1 MRGSATDVIAIMV
14 NMGRQREDAHFKVVE
29 YGAEKSIDVSE
40 CNLELIYDDD
50 YFEKVNAQYTQ
61 FFTNMLFK
69 KSYSMT
75 TLAKL
80 SGIDAS
86 TLYKLFHNQRKW
98 NVEYIKRVCNAFA
111 VEYRMF
117 EYELQTEKKT
127 VTQLSIELAECYRTL
142 KTCGKQRYNQICQA
156 YDISVASLKRYLR
169 IAETD
174 NALYEYI
181 DSGRISLLAAV
192 ELSYLKPESQNIIAV
207 FMNNNDD
214 CILRRSHA
222 VKLRKLDSKKKKAV
236 TINNILKIM
245 EKEN

>member
-1 MRGSATDVIAIMV
+1 M
-14 NMGRQREDAHFKVVE
+14 
-29 YGAEKSIDVSE
+29 
-40 CNLELIYDDD
+40 
-50 YFEKVNAQYTQ
+50 
-61 FFTNMLFK
+61 
-69 KSYSMT
+69 
-75 TLAKL
+75 
-80 SGIDAS
+80 
-86 TLYKLFHNQRKW
+86 
-98 NVEYIKRVCNAFA
+98 
-111 VEYRMF
+111 
-117 EYELQTEKKT
+117 
-127 VTQLSIELAECYRTL
+127 
-142 KTCGKQRYNQICQA
+142 
-156 YDISVASLKRYLR
+156 ASLKRYLR

>member
-1 MRGSATDVIAIMV
+1 
-14 NMGRQREDAHFKVVE
+14 MGRQREDAHFKVVE
-29 YGAEKSIDVSE
+29 YGTEKSIDVSE

-86 TLYKLFHNQRKW
+86 TLHKLFHNQRKW

-111 VEYRMF
+111 VEYRMV
-117 EYELQTEKKT
+117 EYEIQADKKT

-142 KTCGKQRYNQICQA
+142 KLCGRARYEQICQA

-174 NALYEYI
+174 NALYTYI

-192 ELSYLKPESQNIIAV
+192 ELSYLKPESQNTIAA
-207 FMNNNDD
+207 FMSNSD
-214 CILRRSHA
+214 CALKRSQA
-222 VKLRKLDSKKKKAV
+222 AKLRKLDAKKKKAV
-236 TINNILKIM
+236 TINNILKII